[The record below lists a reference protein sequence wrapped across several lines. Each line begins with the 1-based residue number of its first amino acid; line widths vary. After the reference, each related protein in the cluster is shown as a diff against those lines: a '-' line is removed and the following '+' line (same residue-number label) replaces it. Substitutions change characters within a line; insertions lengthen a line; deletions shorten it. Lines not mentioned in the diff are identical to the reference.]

1 MTPPRRGG
9 SLRMQLV
16 ANALLG
22 VTPSIALTGVIT
34 FFLLTYHLDIIETN
48 FARSR
53 DVLTNDI
60 ARSDLVARAAST
72 AGQIDA
78 FFISRIREAKAWATS
93 SIVAEAAMSAH
104 ASHTSEGLTD
114 STVDEIENRF
124 RIEKSLGLWPEADQF
139 LRRQVAASPY
149 FAEIFF
155 TDRNGFN
162 VALTNPTSDF
172 VQSDEDWWQRAWS
185 HGISVG
191 EIDYDESAGVWS
203 VDISIRIDGSESGTP
218 LGVMKTVLAIEPV
231 QKIADRAARAIAGG
245 RAQIATGR
253 GALIAETSSQ
263 HARERIMNPEV
274 DLREHG
280 AASVRASFGGE
291 RTGFAVDEDWLTGYA
306 RSGGRETY
314 ASTVSRFTG
323 FDWIVILQR
332 PITAV
337 HEPITV
343 LRAIEDAL
351 RDWRLMLALGLGAM
365 ALLSTAL
372 AAALALGSA
381 RRYAAALNAVSEAAE
396 RWARGERAGP
406 PAVEGPDEIVRVNEA
421 VHRLSRM
428 VAGSPEWPRSR

>member
-1 MTPPRRGG
+1 MTSPRRRGG

-22 VTPSIALTGVIT
+22 VLPSIAITGVIT

-48 FARSR
+48 FDRSR

-60 ARSDLVARAAST
+60 ARNDLVGRAAGT

-78 FFISRIREAKAWATS
+78 FFISRIGEAKGWATS
-93 SIVAEAAMSAH
+93 NVVVEAALSAH
-104 ASHTSEGLTD
+104 ARHTSEGLTD
-114 STVDEIENRF
+114 SDTDEIENRF

-139 LRRQVAASPY
+139 LRQQVAASPY

-203 VDISIRIDGSESGTP
+203 VDISIRVDGPASGMP

-231 QKIADRAARAIAGG
+231 QKIADRAAQALAGG
-245 RAQIATGR
+245 RAHIATGR
-253 GALIAETSSQ
+253 GTLIAETSSR
-263 HARERIMNPEV
+263 HARERIMDPEV

-280 AASVRASFGGE
+280 TPSARAAFGGE

-314 ASTVSRFTG
+314 ATTVSRFAG

-332 PITAV
+332 PIAAV
-337 HEPITV
+337 HEPITA
-343 LRAIEDAL
+343 LRAIENAL
-351 RDWRLMLALGLGAM
+351 RDWRLMLALALGAM
-365 ALLSTAL
+365 ALLSTIFAVALAL
-372 AAALALGSA
+372 AAA
-381 RRYAAALNAVSEAAE
+381 RRYAGALNAVSDAAE
-396 RWARGERAGP
+396 RWARGERAGAP
-406 PAVEGPDEIVRVNEA
+406 TVETPDEIVRVNEA
-421 VHRLSRM
+421 VHRLSRT
-428 VAGSPEWPRSR
+428 GTPEWPRSR